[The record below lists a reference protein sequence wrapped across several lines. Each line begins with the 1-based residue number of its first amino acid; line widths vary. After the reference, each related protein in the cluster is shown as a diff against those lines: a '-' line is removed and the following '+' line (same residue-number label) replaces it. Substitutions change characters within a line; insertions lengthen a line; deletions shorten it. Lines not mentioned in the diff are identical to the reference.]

1 MLDDRVE
8 ALEFRI
14 RQTSKVTDKPLM
26 DLNLKKNLLIC
37 MIIRNGKIITPSGKD
52 CIMNGDTVIVVTTNR
67 GLTDITDILER
78 A

>member
-1 MLDDRVE
+1 
-8 ALEFRI
+8 
-14 RQTSKVTDKPLM
+14 M

-52 CIMNGDTVIVVTTNR
+52 CIMSGDTVIVVTTNR

-78 A
+78 T

>member
-14 RQTSKVTDKPLM
+14 RQQSKVTDKPLM

-37 MIIRNGKIITPSGKD
+37 TIVRNGKIITPSGKD
-52 CIMNGDTVIVVTTNR
+52 CIMNGDTVIVVTTNK
-67 GLTDITDILER
+67 GLTDITDILDR

>member
-26 DLNLKKNLLIC
+26 NLNLKKNLLIC
-37 MIIRNGKIITPSGKD
+37 TIIRNGKIITPSGKD
-52 CIMNGDTVIVVTTNR
+52 CIMNGDTVIVVTTNK

-78 A
+78 S